1 MNTGSRRILV
11 VDDEDEIRQ
20 SLRGVL
26 SDEGFTVEEAGDG
39 RRAFEM
45 LSASR
50 PDLVIL
56 DVWLP
61 EIDGIALL
69 EQIKARHPGLPVVI
83 ICGHANIEAAVRAT
97 RLGAADFIEK
107 PFSIEA
113 LLGSIERALGAPN
126 QPAQSAL
133 EAIPAPGPRGGN
145 HVAPDRLLPQ
155 RTIGRSVV
163 ASGHGLHSGVKTG
176 VILHPMPPGSGILF
190 QSLATEK
197 SVPARVE
204 FADSTGYA
212 TTLFRSGFGAKTV
225 EHLLATLQG
234 YGVSNLLVKM
244 EGEVP
249 ALDGSALEFCRLLE
263 EAGVVEQPGAPVE
276 VYAVERLME
285 VGEKG
290 SRLVIE
296 PYDGFAVD
304 YTLDYPQ
311 PVGVQHYVYEHRGP
325 ESFRDEI
332 APARTFGFVHEFT
345 QLAAAGLAAGGR
357 LDNCVLIGE
366 DGVING
372 ELRFANEFVRHKIL
386 DVMGDFALLGQPIC
400 GRITARA
407 TGHRHNVAMVR
418 RMVEVRSA
426 S

>member
-69 EQIKARHPGLPVVI
+69 EQIKARHPDLPVVI

-126 QPAQSAL
+126 QPVQSAS
-133 EAIPAPGPRGGN
+133 EAIPAPGPRSGN
-145 HVAPDRLLPQ
+145 HVAPARLLPQ

-176 VILHPMPPGSGILF
+176 VILHPMPPGSGH
-190 QSLATEK
+190 
-197 SVPARVE
+197 R
-204 FADSTGYA
+204 ST
-212 TTLFRSGFGAKTV
+212 
-225 EHLLATLQG
+225 
-234 YGVSNLLVKM
+234 
-244 EGEVP
+244 
-249 ALDGSALEFCRLLE
+249 
-263 EAGVVEQPGAPVE
+263 
-276 VYAVERLME
+276 
-285 VGEKG
+285 
-290 SRLVIE
+290 I
-296 PYDGFAVD
+296 
-304 YTLDYPQ
+304 
-311 PVGVQHYVYEHRGP
+311 
-325 ESFRDEI
+325 
-332 APARTFGFVHEFT
+332 
-345 QLAAAGLAAGGR
+345 
-357 LDNCVLIGE
+357 
-366 DGVING
+366 
-372 ELRFANEFVRHKIL
+372 
-386 DVMGDFALLGQPIC
+386 
-400 GRITARA
+400 
-407 TGHRHNVAMVR
+407 
-418 RMVEVRSA
+418 
-426 S
+426 